1 MQIDTTNHLT
11 RIEID
16 RSENFSRRKRKEN
29 NGESNIFCWEIESR
43 KFRLHPIPIQSHW
56 GITDIYIFF
65 FIDAVW
71 SIDNTDIA
79 FYFLNS
85 TSSIA
90 NDLHEGNSIDSYLIS
105 FIITNEIGERQILFS
120 IQIMLHW

>member
-16 RSENFSRRKRKEN
+16 RSENFSRRKRKGN
-29 NGESNIFCWEIESR
+29 NGESNIFSWEIESR

-79 FYFLNS
+79 FYFLNLM
-85 TSSIA
+85 SSIA
-90 NDLHEGNSIDSYLIS
+90 DELHEGNRIESYLIS
-105 FIITNEIGERQILFS
+105 YTISNEFNDFNSILQRE
-120 IQIMLHW
+120 I